1 MSDQMT
7 LKEAEAEVS
16 KAVYAATKIFEDLEA
31 QGVILGNGHHARQKL
46 AALAVEDLRSRWKGS
61 SDTSP

>member
-16 KAVYAATKIFEDLEA
+16 KAVYEATAIFEHLEG
-31 QGVILGNGHHARQKL
+31 QGLLVGNGHHARQKL
-46 AALAVEDLRSRWKGS
+46 AQIAVEDLRSRWKGS
-61 SDTSP
+61 SDTAP